1 MFGRMFIPTDSQP
14 AIATFDEVRDTLAAT
29 GCPATVW
36 QQPGNIQKDRDQRV
50 AETTSKTNRPTVF
63 S

>member
-29 GCPATVW
+29 GCPGTVW
-36 QQPGNIQKDRDQRV
+36 QQLGNSRKTRNIRV
-50 AETTSKTNRPTVF
+50 AETSSKTDRPTVF